1 MHVVIINGSPRIK
14 KNSNTGKII
23 SAFTRGLGRIG
34 ATSEVFALSD
44 RNVWDEARRAFLNND
59 KIIIAHPLFVECV
72 PALLLEFLESLPE
85 KREKPAE
92 LSFILQGG
100 FDEGAQMRCGEAF
113 LKTLPEQLGCT
124 FGGTLVRGGNFF
136 IRTLEDEKLNK
147 TLLPFETM
155 GESFGRNGN
164 FLTVEAEKFAGI
176 ERYPFIVRMMLNLTF
191 KTLLKRN
198 FDKIAAQ
205 WGCTRP
211 LDDKPY
217 AD

>member
-1 MHVVIINGSPRIK
+1 M
-14 KNSNTGKII
+14 
-23 SAFTRGLGRIG
+23 
-34 ATSEVFALSD
+34 
-44 RNVWDEARRAFLNND
+44 
-59 KIIIAHPLFVECV
+59 ECV

-205 WGCTRP
+205 WGCSRP